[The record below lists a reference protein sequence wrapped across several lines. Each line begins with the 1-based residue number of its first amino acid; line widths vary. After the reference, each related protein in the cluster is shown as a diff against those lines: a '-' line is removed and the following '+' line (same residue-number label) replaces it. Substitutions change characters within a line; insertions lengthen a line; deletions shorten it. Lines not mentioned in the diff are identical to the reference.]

1 MTNILYIHGFGSD
14 ANLLTSQTIRKE
26 LSTDFQVITHSFSND
41 YGKFQ
46 AMIGNIEQAKEL
58 LKSKNIDLVIAS
70 SMGGFVGMGCT
81 GITKILINPCM
92 KPSEQ
97 LRLRIVPDISDE
109 QLNEYRTF
117 ESFLLQNPEDVKQT
131 YGLFSTKDELFSYKD
146 LFDTTYNPENSF
158 SMDDTHRISIRSIR
172 DVLVP
177 LVYEIKS

>member
-1 MTNILYIHGFGSD
+1 MTNILYIQGFGSD
-14 ANLLTSQTIRKE
+14 ANSLTSQTIRKE

-70 SMGGFVGMGCT
+70 SMGGLVGMGCT

-97 LRLRIVPDISDE
+97 LRLRIVPDISD
-109 QLNEYRTF
+109 
-117 ESFLLQNPEDVKQT
+117 
-131 YGLFSTKDELFSYKD
+131 
-146 LFDTTYNPENSF
+146 YNPENSF

-177 LVYEIKS
+177 LVYEIKKLIR